1 MIPTIEKSGIFDK
14 LLEKHELYKFLR
26 ITAQIKRF
34 LNNCQKIKRSA
45 PLKTDE
51 TEHQK
56 KFWIKRE
63 QHRVKDTEKFKISK
77 EIFDLQ
83 ENVEGIYV

>member
-1 MIPTIEKSGIFDK
+1 MTTTIEKSDTFDN

-26 ITAQIKRF
+26 ITAWIKRF
-34 LNNCQKIKRSA
+34 LNNCQKTKRSS

-56 KFWIKRE
+56 KFWTKRE
-63 QHRVKDTEKFKISK
+63 QQRVKYTEKFKISK
-77 EIFDLQ
+77 KMLDLQ
-83 ENVEGIYV
+83 EGIYV